1 MFILVF
7 PTPGGSI
14 SINKEAKMTQLD
26 ISGMTCQHCERAV
39 TAALESVTGVE
50 RARVDLARGSAE
62 VEGNA
67 ESTAL
72 IAAVEEEGYQA
83 TLSKR

>member
-1 MFILVF
+1 MFILVL
-7 PTPGGSI
+7 PTQGGSTLT
-14 SINKEAKMTQLD
+14 NKEVKMTQLN

-39 TAALESVTGVE
+39 TSALESVTGVE

-72 IAAVEEEGYQA
+72 IAAVEEEGYQV
-83 TLSKR
+83 TLSER